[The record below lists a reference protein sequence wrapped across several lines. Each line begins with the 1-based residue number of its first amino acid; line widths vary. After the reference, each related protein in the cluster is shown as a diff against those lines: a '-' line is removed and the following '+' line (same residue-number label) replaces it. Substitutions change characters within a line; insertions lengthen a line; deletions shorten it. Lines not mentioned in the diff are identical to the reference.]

1 MTKKTKKTEKN
12 SSDYRT
18 KWVKDNCKQIL
29 IKFNKKAD
37 KDILDF
43 LAKQENRTDFFRKI
57 IRKEMKK

>member
-1 MTKKTKKTEKN
+1 MTKKTKKTKKN

-18 KWVKDNCKQIL
+18 KWVKDNCKQIS